1 MSKNSQTL
9 SVTEAGGLGDPARPI
24 MARAMDL
31 AAGYSYP
38 PHSHA
43 RAQLVYAVSGV
54 LTVATSQGSWL
65 VPPQQAVWVPADVT
79 HEVRVPNP
87 VAMRNLYLHPDAVRD
102 LPGECRVIAVSALLR
117 ELILRAVEISGD
129 RPVGAADS
137 RIGMMILDELRG
149 AAAEPLHL
157 PLPRDRRVK
166 AVTDA
171 LAANPGDRRSLAGWA
186 RAAGASERTL
196 ARHFLRETGLTFAAW
211 RQRLRLLGAIRRLAN
226 GESITGIAY
235 DLGYESPSA
244 FIAMFSK
251 TLGATPGRY
260 LKPGP

>member
-1 MSKNSQTL
+1 MSRNSQISL
-9 SVTEAGGLGDPARPI
+9 VTEAGMLGDPARAI
-24 MARAMDL
+24 VARALDHE
-31 AAGYSYP
+31 AGIRYP

-65 VPPQQAVWVPADVT
+65 VPPQQAVWVPADIT
-79 HEVRVPNP
+79 HEVRAPNP

-102 LPGECRVIAVSALLR
+102 LPGECRVIAVSGLLR
-117 ELILRAVEISGD
+117 ELILRAVEVSGD
-129 RPVGAADS
+129 RHQGAAES
-137 RIGMMILDELRG
+137 RIGLMILDELRG
-149 AAAEPLHL
+149 ASAEPLHL
-157 PLPRDRRVK
+157 PLPRDRRVR
-166 AVTDA
+166 AVTEA
-171 LAANPGDRRSLAGWA
+171 LTANPGDRRPLARWA

-196 ARHFLRETGLTFAAW
+196 ARLFIRETGLTFAAW
-211 RQRLRLLGAIRRLAN
+211 RQRLRLLGAIQRLAD

>member
-1 MSKNSQTL
+1 
-9 SVTEAGGLGDPARPI
+9 
-24 MARAMDL
+24 MARAMDR

-79 HEVRVPNP
+79 HEVRAPNP

-137 RIGMMILDELRG
+137 RVGLMILDELRG